1 MSDGQFTVTAQEM
14 MDFAGKIETAIGQI
28 EQERSAL
35 QTTVDNITGGWKGQ
49 AADAYK
55 SLQTQVNEDVKK
67 LKESLTAIKHAIEL
81 TTKHYASAE
90 EEQKSLFGP
99 QG

>member
-28 EQERSAL
+28 ETERKAL
-35 QTTVDNITGGWKGQ
+35 QTTVENITSGWKGQ

-55 SLQTQVNEDVKK
+55 VLQGKVNTDVDDLRK
-67 LKESLTAIKHAIEL
+67 SLTAIKHAIEL

-90 EEQKSLFGP
+90 EEQKALFGP

>member
-14 MDFAGKIETAIGQI
+14 MDFAGKIETALGQI
-28 EQERSAL
+28 ETERKAL
-35 QTTVDNITGGWKGQ
+35 QTTVENITSGWKGQ
-49 AADAYK
+49 AADSYK
-55 SLQTQVNEDVKK
+55 ALQGKVNDDVKA
-67 LKESLTAIKHAIEL
+67 LHEALTAIKHAIEL

-90 EEQKSLFGP
+90 EEQKALFGP

>member
-14 MDFAGKIETAIGQI
+14 MDFAGKIETALGQI
-28 EQERSAL
+28 ETERKAL
-35 QTTVDNITGGWKGQ
+35 QTTVENITSGWKGQ

-55 SLQTQVNEDVKK
+55 TLQRNVNDDVKA
-67 LKESLTAIKHAIEL
+67 LHEALTAIKHAIEL

-90 EEQKSLFGP
+90 EEQKALFGP

>member
-35 QTTVDNITGGWKGQ
+35 QTSVQNVSGGWKGQ

-55 SLQTQVNEDVKK
+55 ALQDQVDKDVKD

-90 EEQKSLFGP
+90 EEQKALFGP
-99 QG
+99 QS

>member
-28 EQERSAL
+28 ETERNAL
-35 QTTVDNITGGWKGQ
+35 QTTVDNITSGWKGQ
-49 AADAYK
+49 AADSYK
-55 SLQTQVNEDVKK
+55 ALQSKVNDDVKA
-67 LKESLTAIKHAIEL
+67 LKDSLTAIKHAIEL

-90 EEQKSLFGP
+90 EEQKALFGP
-99 QG
+99 QS

>member
-28 EQERSAL
+28 EAERKAL
-35 QTTVDNITGGWKGQ
+35 QTTVDNITSGWKGQ

-55 SLQTQVNEDVKK
+55 VLQNQVNTDVDELRK
-67 LKESLTAIKHAIEL
+67 SLTAIKHAIEL

-90 EEQKSLFGP
+90 EEQKALFGP